1 MRFKNYVNL
10 IFLVSFTLQSSLA
23 LTPEERPGSYNKD
36 GYPMDTAAMRHVTS
50 SEYTQVKAQ
59 LDQTLNELRACKALQ
74 PALIANL
81 DKSEKAFAAYQI
93 AMQDLYY
100 PTYES
105 KQGSI
110 YSQQS
115 TYLNTRMIK
124 QHIELITS
132 VYKGDQRAEW
142 CGK

>member
-1 MRFKNYVNL
+1 
-10 IFLVSFTLQSSLA
+10 
-23 LTPEERPGSYNKD
+23 
-36 GYPMDTAAMRHVTS
+36 MDTAAMLHVAGT
-50 SEYTQVKAQ
+50 EYTQIKTE
-59 LDQTLNELRACKALQ
+59 LDEALKQIRACKALQ

-81 DKSEKAFAAYQI
+81 DKAEKAFAAYQT

-100 PTYES
+100 PTDES

-115 TYLNTRMIK
+115 TYLNTRMTK
-124 QHIELITS
+124 QHIELITP
-132 VYKGDQRAEW
+132 VYKGDQRAQW